1 MINYLLLIAFIGS
14 IVAFAYI
21 WIEGKKDYN
30 EFVSFVILMSLF
42 GCNNGNRRVKSVS
55 FIDNLFSFSVID
67 DDNVVYE
74 FSKRGKENVNIIV
87 NGYEYREL
95 KKFEEDSFSS
105 KAMYIIKESN
115 GNEYENF
122 LDYFNSV
129 DFENT
134 KWVMFSDVDGY
145 NTSRHKNFINNSH
158 KKISYNGNVIGE
170 ELFFMGDGSLPISI
184 SYNFLFVT
192 KQKLVSVVMRINSFG
207 DDISGFQNM
216 LEKKGDAYYWKS
228 KKDQEQFFFMLEG
241 RNRKSLPQNIQ
252 LLWETKE
259 LFLKTLKINE

>member
-1 MINYLLLIAFIGS
+1 
-14 IVAFAYI
+14 
-21 WIEGKKDYN
+21 
-30 EFVSFVILMSLF
+30 
-42 GCNNGNRRVKSVS
+42 
-55 FIDNLFSFSVID
+55 
-67 DDNVVYE
+67 
-74 FSKRGKENVNIIV
+74 
-87 NGYEYREL
+87 
-95 KKFEEDSFSS
+95 
-105 KAMYIIKESN
+105 MYIIKESN

-145 NTSRHKNFINNSH
+145 NTSSHKNFINNSH

-170 ELFFMGDGSLPISI
+170 ELFFIGDGSLPVSI

-216 LEKKGDAYYWKS
+216 LEKKDDAYYWKS

-241 RNRKSLPQNIQ
+241 RSRKSLPQNIQ